1 MNLVD
6 SLYDRAISAFPVSVG
21 TSLALESIASGEYP
35 PIDPNRK
42 IPNQVIISNYD
53 EMWINLHTLFRNFI
67 GSMDRT
73 YVPRLAADEVLN
85 VLLEEMEI
93 ISEVI
98 STASFSNTK
107 MVYYACTYES
117 LNSPILYKF
126 SRLRVDTTDMQKF
139 LTKLFTDTIKALIK
153 TQKESK
159 DLEKFDIRFLDSEL
173 KKPIK
178 DTIII
183 KNKGLII
190 THKAFDLLS
199 HVNFSVLDL
208 LESHTGVLKP
218 REMWYTKFYQGKEL
232 SRIPFCNGM
241 LQVFGDSETF
251 SPMDIKLR
259 KDIIDLAEKYK
270 WTQVTT
276 REKIRD
282 NIAYLKNPFFKEV
295 LKTII

>member
-1 MNLVD
+1 MRLVEA
-6 SLYDRAISAFPVSVG
+6 LYDRAISTYPISVG
-21 TSLALESIASGEYP
+21 TSLALESISSGDYP
-35 PIDPNRK
+35 PIDPERK
-42 IPNQVIISNYD
+42 IPQQINISNYD

-67 GSMDRT
+67 RSMERV
-73 YVPRLAADEVLN
+73 YVPRLAADEVLQ
-85 VLLEEMEI
+85 VLLEEMDI
-93 ISEVI
+93 INEVI
-98 STASFSNTK
+98 NTASFSNTK
-107 MVYYACTYES
+107 VIYYACTYAS

-139 LTKLFTDTIKALIK
+139 LTKLFTDTVKALMK

-159 DLEKFDIRFLDSEL
+159 ELEKFDIRYLDSEL

-178 DTIII
+178 DVITI

-199 HVNFSVLDL
+199 HSNFSVLDL
-208 LESHTGVLKP
+208 LESHTGVLKH

-251 SPMDIKLR
+251 APMDIKLR
-259 KDIIDLAEKYK
+259 RDVIELAEKQQ

-276 REKIRD
+276 REKMRD
-282 NIAYLKNPFFKEV
+282 NINRLKNPFFIEV